1 MNAYIATTL
10 PLPSELNQTTLQNSL
25 LAIGSIKAL
34 ITMTQIQQELQELSD
49 FRIRLEEGRN
59 LFQPSLERY
68 QGNVLLGINLVNDEV
83 SRFV

>member
-1 MNAYIATTL
+1 
-10 PLPSELNQTTLQNSL
+10 
-25 LAIGSIKAL
+25 
-34 ITMTQIQQELQELSD
+34 MTQIQQELQELSD